1 MVQFPGGIDKINPK
15 KLCEP
20 AKRLIIG
27 TENHLMK
34 KLFGTDGIRG
44 VAGQSPLDP
53 ATIHAV
59 GLALAHHLGNAPRVL
74 IGQDTRESSDWI
86 AAALTA
92 GLTTGGATVESAGV
106 ITTPAVAFLARAHNF
121 AAGIVISA
129 SHNPWQDNGIKLFG
143 PDGYKL
149 PDSTELAIE
158 AEIFRHL
165 ESAPLSSRTLSG
177 EKGEGP
183 ASVLVPPPVNE
194 ADRPEYIR
202 FLLAAVPNL
211 SLEGRTIVVDCANGA
226 ASAIAPQLF
235 AELTSNG
242 GGEILLTHASPN
254 GRNINENCGAL
265 HPAVVAAEV
274 VKHKA
279 SMGITFDGDAD
290 RALFADEHGTVVN
303 GDAVLLLAARDLAA
317 RGLLTNSTVV
327 ATTMSNMGLEAA
339 LKRSQITML
348 RAPVGDKYVLEQM
361 LSTGAALGGE
371 QSGHIIFTGRS
382 TTGDGLLTA
391 LLLLDIVHRSGQT
404 LAQLT
409 ADLKT
414 FPQVIVNVHVRSK
427 PPLAQIPAVARAI
440 AAAELALADSGR
452 VVIRYSGTE
461 ALARV
466 MIEAESEPLMH
477 HHATAIAAAI
487 RTELGA

>member
-1 MVQFPGGIDKINPK
+1 
-15 KLCEP
+15 
-20 AKRLIIG
+20 
-27 TENHLMK
+27 MK

-44 VAGQSPLDP
+44 IAGQAPLDP

-59 GLALAHHLGNAPRVL
+59 GLAVAHHLGSAPRVL

-86 AAALTA
+86 AATLTA
-92 GLTTGGATVESAGV
+92 GLTAGGATVESAGV
-106 ITTPAVAFLARAHNF
+106 ITTPAVACLTRAHSF

-143 PDGYKL
+143 PDGFKL

-165 ESAPLSSRTLSG
+165 ADEDVILSG
-177 EKGEGP
+177 AKNPRISPEAP
-183 ASVLVPPPVNE
+183 PTPPPVND
-194 ADRPEYIR
+194 ADRAEYIR
-202 FLLAAVPNL
+202 FLLAAVPGL
-211 SLEGRTIVVDCANGA
+211 SLDGRTLVIDCANGA

-235 AELTSNG
+235 AELNANG
-242 GGEILLTHASPN
+242 GGTVILTHASPN
-254 GRNINENCGAL
+254 GRNINEHCGAL
-265 HPAVVAAEV
+265 HPEVVAKEV
-274 VKHKA
+274 VAQKA

-290 RALFADEHGTVVN
+290 RALFADQHGNVVN
-303 GDAVLLLAARDLAA
+303 GDAVLLLAARDLKALN
-317 RGLLTNSTVV
+317 LLTNNTVV

-339 LKRSQITML
+339 LKRSNIKML

-361 LSTGAALGGE
+361 LATGAALGGE
-371 QSGHIIFTGRS
+371 QSGHIIFSGRS

-404 LAQLT
+404 LAELT

-414 FPQVIVNVHVRSK
+414 FPQVIVNVHVREK
-427 PPLAQIPAVARAI
+427 RPLADIPTVAAAI
-440 AAAELALADSGR
+440 AAAESELAGSGR

-466 MIEAESEPLMH
+466 MIEAESEPLMQ
-477 HHATAIAAAI
+477 HHAQTIANAI